1 MKGSMEEQAPGPEV
15 RRSGLLERL
24 ERVRPTLVA
33 LVAPAGFGKS
43 TLARQLLGHRAGYA
57 ICDCAGVAD
66 DLDLA
71 RRLIPALAIESPD
84 RVGALTQR
92 ELMLGDG
99 GTSVSE
105 RVRLALEAW
114 REPTDGTTLVFENA
128 EHLAHSPSARDFFA
142 RLLAQ
147 RPPGRSIV
155 VCSRESLRLHL
166 TRFAPPH
173 EIMVLRAV
181 DLAFD
186 RDEIRSIF
194 GAHVDDATLD
204 RILAVSQG
212 WPIAIFLV
220 KRFAAEGRMEK
231 LLSRLDD
238 VAFEELHDY
247 LVDEVLS
254 SLDQRTVDALFAAA
268 SIPRAT
274 PLDVS
279 FALDDAAIADEIA
292 EFAKE
297 SPFAARNADGT
308 LAVHPL
314 LASLLLEHR
323 EEKRGAL
330 LSAVAERYAA
340 QGSYVRA
347 AELHLA
353 RGDQAAAAQTLGRHE
368 VIRDHSPSM
377 EYARALSSLER
388 SQVRTYPRLWG
399 VTAMMRLFCVDTE
412 DMLEEAEAIYRTLP
426 PETSPI
432 ERYYIFVFRVLFMS
446 YVGMFEEAIE
456 MIDAF
461 ARENGVP
468 EEPRSLLDGYVAY
481 VRALLIARLGRLDE
495 AEKQLMLAL
504 PLVQQMD
511 VMASGTLLTLGADIA
526 RVRGERA
533 MERQFIDRALE
544 HARRSVL
551 SNFVAFDL
559 TEAAI
564 GAWLAG
570 EEEAFAR
577 YAVELEEHVER
588 LGIRGFAYLA
598 AVARG
603 RAAEPAEVDL
613 LKYVAVG
620 RLIACGDA
628 TDAQDAARLAFSA
641 LSAAELYRAPF
652 TECLAAIAV
661 ALFEPEQFAAHMERA
676 ARCAARCDSP
686 ALQKAVASIAARDGD
701 HGMLDAFVARLSRE
715 RERRSP
721 PLEIELTSGRVTSA
735 GTPVTLSDRELE
747 LLVALSLRRETV
759 SRARLADM
767 LWPELDD
774 YAARNALSVCLHRL
788 RAHLGCEG
796 AIVRSG
802 DGYRLHDDAWVDLW
816 EIDRLVAAVRARGTV
831 GDVERE
837 ALRESYARL
846 REPRPSRMRSW
857 QWFEPTERHIGELR
871 LEVAMRLAAHAL
883 ESGGAQDALALAHEM
898 IAYDPCD
905 EPAREIAIRAYLLL
919 GDRAA
924 ALRHFRQYR
933 ETLQAELQCDPSPA
947 LVALVGSGS

>member
-1 MKGSMEEQAPGPEV
+1 MEEQALGPEV
-15 RRSGLLERL
+15 RRDGLLERL

-43 TLARQLLGHRAGYA
+43 TLARQLLGHRPGYA
-57 ICDCAGVAD
+57 ICDCSGIAD

-84 RVGALTQR
+84 RVAALTQR

-114 REPTDGTTLVFENA
+114 REPTGGTTLVFENA
-128 EHLAHSPSARDFFA
+128 EHLAHAPSARDFFA

-147 RPPGRSIV
+147 RPHGRSIV
-155 VCSRESLRLHL
+155 ICSRESLRLHL

-186 RDEIRSIF
+186 RDEIRAIF
-194 GAHVDDATLD
+194 GAHVADDATLD

-323 EEKRGAL
+323 EEKRDSL

-377 EYARALSSLER
+377 EYARALSSLDR

-412 DMLEEAEAIYRTLP
+412 EMLEEAESIYRTLP

-456 MIDAF
+456 MIDGF
-461 ARENGVP
+461 AKENGVP
-468 EEPRSLLDGYVAY
+468 DEPRSLLDGYVAY
-481 VRALLIARLGRLDE
+481 VRALLTARLGRLDE

-533 MERQFIDRALE
+533 LERQFIDRALE

-570 EEEAFAR
+570 EEEIFAR

-603 RAAEPAEVDL
+603 RAAEPTEVDL

-620 RLIACGDA
+620 RLIACGEA
-628 TDAQDAARLAFSA
+628 TDAQDAARLALSA

-661 ALFEPEQFAAHMERA
+661 ALFTPGQFAEYMERA
-676 ARCAARCDSP
+676 AGCAARCDSP

-701 HGMLDAFVARLSRE
+701 HGMLDAFVGRLSRE

-721 PLEIELTSGRVTSA
+721 PLEIELTSGRVSCD
-735 GTPVTLSDRELE
+735 GTPVALSGRELE

-759 SRARLADM
+759 PRGRLADL

-788 RAHLGCEG
+788 RAHLGSDG

-802 DGYRLHDDAWVDLW
+802 EGYRLHDDAWVDLW
-816 EIDRLVAAVRARGTV
+816 EIDRLVAAIRARGTV
-831 GDVERE
+831 GEVERE

-846 REPRPSRMRSW
+846 REPRPTRMQSW
-857 QWFEPTERHIGELR
+857 EWFEPTERHIGELR
-871 LEVAMRLAAHAL
+871 LEVAMRLASHAL
-883 ESGGAQDALALAHEM
+883 ASDGAQDALALAHEM

-947 LVALVGSGS
+947 LVALVGSSS

>member
-1 MKGSMEEQAPGPEV
+1 MLDEQYGLEV
-15 RRSGLLERL
+15 RRDGLLERL

-43 TLARQLLGHRAGYA
+43 TLSRQLLARRGSRA
-57 ICDCAGVAD
+57 ICDCSGIVD

-71 RRLIPALAIESPD
+71 RRLVPALALESPG
-84 RVGALTQR
+84 RVAALTQR

-114 REPTDGTTLVFENA
+114 REPTESTTFVFENA
-128 EHLAHSPSARDFFA
+128 EHLAHAPTARDFFA

-147 RPPGRSIV
+147 RQPGRSIV
-155 VCSRESLRLHL
+155 ICSRESLRLHL

-173 EIMVLRAV
+173 EIMVLRAA

-186 RDEIRSIF
+186 RAEIANIF
-194 GAHVDDATLD
+194 GDQVADGSTID
-204 RILAVSQG
+204 RILGVSQG

-254 SLDQRTVDALFAAA
+254 SLDHRTVDALFAAA
-268 SIPRAT
+268 SIPRPT
-274 PLDVS
+274 PLDVAI
-279 FALDDAAIADEIA
+279 ALDDAAIADEIA

-308 LAVHPL
+308 LHVHPL

-323 EEKRGAL
+323 EEKRADL
-330 LSAVAERYAA
+330 LGVLADRYAA
-340 QGSYVRA
+340 RESFVRA
-347 AELHLA
+347 AELQLA
-353 RGDQAAAAQTLGRHE
+353 RGDQNAAARMLGRHE

-377 EYARALSSLER
+377 EYASVLASLDR
-388 SQVRTYPRLWG
+388 SLVRTYPRLWG
-399 VTAMMRLFCVDTE
+399 VTAMLRLFCVDTE
-412 DMLEEAEAIYRTLP
+412 EMLDEAEAIYRTLP
-426 PETSPI
+426 PETTPI
-432 ERYYIFVFRVLFMS
+432 ERYYIFVFRVLSMS
-446 YVGMFEEAIE
+446 YLGMLEEARE
-456 MIDAF
+456 MVDEF
-461 ARENGVP
+461 ARANDIP
-468 EEPRSLLDGYVAY
+468 DEPRSLLDGYVTY
-481 VRALLIARLGRLDE
+481 VRALLDARLGHLETAERRLM
-495 AEKQLMLAL
+495 QAL
-504 PLVQQMD
+504 PIVQQMD

-533 MERQFIDRALE
+533 LERQFIDRALE

-559 TEAAI
+559 SEAVI

-570 EEEAFAR
+570 EDEAGAR
-577 YAVELEEHVER
+577 YAIELEEHVER
-588 LGIRGFAYLA
+588 LGIRGFAYIA

-603 RAAEPAEVDL
+603 RPAEPTEIDL
-613 LKYVAVG
+613 LKYVAFG
-620 RLIACGDA
+620 RLMACGEA
-628 TDAQDAARLAFSA
+628 TDMADAERLARSA
-641 LSAAELYRAPF
+641 LAAAALYRAPF
-652 TECLAAIAV
+652 AECLAAVAV
-661 ALFEPEQFAAHMERA
+661 SLFDENGSADHLERA
-676 ARCAARCDSP
+676 AACARRCESP
-686 ALQKAVASIAARDGD
+686 ALQDAVAAVAARGGGY
-701 HGMLDAFVARLSRE
+701 GMLDAFVARFTRE
-715 RERRSP
+715 RERRTP
-721 PLEIELTSGRVTSA
+721 PLEIELATGKVASNGV
-735 GTPVTLSDRELE
+735 PVQLSERELA
-747 LLVALSLRRETV
+747 LLFALALRRQV
-759 SRARLADM
+759 VPRSRLADL
-767 LWPELDD
+767 LWPELED

-788 RAHLGCEG
+788 RSHLGSEG

-802 DGYRLHDDAWVDLW
+802 DGYRLHDEAWVDLW
-816 EIDRLVAAVRARGTV
+816 EIDRLVSAVRAKASLGEI
-831 GDVERE
+831 ERI

-846 REPRPSRMRSW
+846 REPRPPRMRGW
-857 QWFEPTERHIGELR
+857 EWFEATERHIDELR
-871 LEVAMRLAAHAL
+871 LEVAMRLATDAL
-883 ESGGAQDALALAHEM
+883 GRSGPQDALALAHEM

-905 EPAREIAIRAYLLL
+905 EPAREIAIRAYLQL

-933 ETLQAELQCDPSPA
+933 DTLQSELQCEPSSS
-947 LVALVGSGS
+947 LLELVGGTA

>member
-1 MKGSMEEQAPGPEV
+1 MEEQAHGPEV
-15 RRSGLLERL
+15 RRDGLLERL

-33 LVAPAGFGKS
+33 LIAPAGFGKS
-43 TLARQLLGHRAGYA
+43 TLVRQLLGKRGGYA
-57 ICDCAGVAD
+57 ICDCAGVTD

-84 RVGALTQR
+84 RVTSLTQR

-99 GTSVSE
+99 GTSISE

-114 REPTDGTTLVFENA
+114 REPTDGTTFAFENA
-128 EHLAHSPSARDFFA
+128 EHLAHCPPARDFFA

-155 VCSRESLRLHL
+155 LCSRESLRLHL

-173 EIMVLRAV
+173 EIMVLRAT

-194 GAHVDDATLD
+194 GAHVEDDATLD

-279 FALDDAAIADEIA
+279 FALDDPAIADEIA

-323 EEKRGAL
+323 EEKRNAL
-330 LSAVAERYAA
+330 LSSVADRYEA
-340 QGSYVRA
+340 QEAYVRA

-353 RGDQAAAAQTLGRHE
+353 RGDQMAAARTLGRHE

-377 EYARALSSLER
+377 EYASVLSSLDR
-388 SQVRTYPRLWG
+388 SLVRTYPRLWG
-399 VTAMMRLFCVDTE
+399 VTAMLRLFCVDTE
-412 DMLEEAEAIYRTLP
+412 EMLEEAESIYRTLP

-446 YVGMFEEAIE
+446 YLGMFEEALE
-456 MIDAF
+456 MIDGF
-461 ARENGVP
+461 AKANNVP

-481 VRALLIARLGRLDE
+481 VRALLTARLGRLDE
-495 AEKQLMLAL
+495 SEKQLMLAL
-504 PLVQQMD
+504 PLIQAMD

-533 MERQFIDRALE
+533 MERQFIDRAIE

-559 TEAAI
+559 TEAVI

-570 EEEAFAR
+570 EEETAAR

-588 LGIRGFAYLA
+588 LGIRGFAYIA

-603 RAAEPAEVDL
+603 RAAEPTEVDL

-620 RLIACGDA
+620 RLMACGDA
-628 TDAQDAARLAFSA
+628 TDAQDAARLARSA
-641 LSAAELYRAPF
+641 LIAAELYRAPF
-652 TECLAAIAV
+652 TECLAAAAT
-661 ALFEPEQFAAHMERA
+661 ALFDAAAFDEYMERA
-676 ARCAARCDSP
+676 RSCARRCDSP
-686 ALQKAVASIAARDGD
+686 ALQSAVEAIAGRTGEY
-701 HGMLDAFVARLSRE
+701 GMLDAFVAKLSRE
-715 RERRSP
+715 RERRVP
-721 PLEIELTSGRVTSA
+721 PLEIELTTGKVASNGVA
-735 GTPVTLSDRELE
+735 VALSDRELE

-759 SRARLADM
+759 PRGRLAD
-767 LWPELDD
+767 LIWPELEE

-788 RAHLGCEG
+788 RAHLGNDG

-802 DGYRLHDDAWVDLW
+802 EGYRLHDEAWVDLW
-816 EIDRLVAAVRARGTV
+816 EIDRLVAAIRARGTV

-846 REPRPSRMRSW
+846 REPRPVRMQSW
-857 QWFEPTERHIGELR
+857 EWFEHTERHIGELR
-871 LEVAMRLAAHAL
+871 LEVAMRLATDAL
-883 ESGGAQDALALAHEM
+883 ARDGAQDALGLAHEM

-924 ALRHFRQYR
+924 AMRHFRQYR
-933 ETLQAELQCDPSPA
+933 ETLQSELQCDPSPS
-947 LVALVGSGS
+947 LVALVGSGA

>member
-1 MKGSMEEQAPGPEV
+1 MQDQASGPEV
-15 RRSGLLERL
+15 RRDGLLERL
-24 ERVRPTLVA
+24 ERVHPSLIA

-43 TLARQLLGHRAGYA
+43 TLARQLLGHRGGYA
-57 ICDCAGVAD
+57 ICDCSGIAD

-71 RRLIPALAIESPD
+71 RRLIPALAVESPD
-84 RVGALTQR
+84 RVSALTQR

-105 RVRLALEAW
+105 RVRVALEAW
-114 REPTDGTTLVFENA
+114 REPTENTTLVFENA
-128 EHLAHSPSARDFFA
+128 EHLAHCPSARDFFA

-147 RPPGRSIV
+147 RPPGRAIV
-155 VCSRESLRLHL
+155 ICSRESLRLHL

-186 RDEIRSIF
+186 RAEIRSIF
-194 GAHVDDATLD
+194 GEHVRDEATLD

-254 SLDQRTVDALFAAA
+254 SLDLRTVDALFAAA

-279 FALDDAAIADEIA
+279 FALDDPAIADEIA

-323 EEKRGAL
+323 EERRDAL
-330 LSAVAERYAA
+330 LSTVAERYAA
-340 QGSYVRA
+340 QGSFVRA

-377 EYARALSSLER
+377 EYARALSSLDR
-388 SQVRTYPRLWG
+388 SLVRTYPRLWG
-399 VTAMMRLFCVDTE
+399 VTAMLRLFCVDTE
-412 DMLEEAEAIYRTLP
+412 EMLEEAESVYRTLP

-446 YVGMFEEAIE
+446 YLGMFEEAIE
-456 MIDAF
+456 MIDRF
-461 ARENGVP
+461 AAANGIP
-468 EEPRSLLDGYVAY
+468 EEPRSLLDGYVTY
-481 VRALLIARLGRLDE
+481 VRALLIARLGDLDR

-533 MERQFIDRALE
+533 LERQFVDRALE

-559 TEAAI
+559 TEAVI

-570 EEEAFAR
+570 DEETFAR
-577 YAVELEEHVER
+577 HAIELEEHVER

-603 RAAEPAEVDL
+603 RAAEPTEVDL

-628 TDAQDAARLAFSA
+628 TDAAEAARLARSA
-641 LSAAELYRAPF
+641 LSAAELYRSPF
-652 TECLAAIAV
+652 TECLAAIAA
-661 ALFEPEQFAAHMERA
+661 ALFDEPAFATYMERA
-676 ARCAARCDSP
+676 AACAARCDSP
-686 ALQKAVASIAARDGD
+686 ALHAAVASIAARAPD
-701 HGMLDAFVARLSRE
+701 HGMLAAFVAKLSRE
-715 RERRSP
+715 RERRVP
-721 PLEIELTSGRVTSA
+721 PLEIELTAGRVTCNGA
-735 GTPVTLSDRELE
+735 QVALTGRELE
-747 LLVALSLRRETV
+747 LLVALSLRREV
-759 SRARLADM
+759 VPRGRLAD
-767 LWPELDD
+767 LIWPELDD
-774 YAARNALSVCLHRL
+774 YGARNALSVCLHRL
-788 RAHLGCEG
+788 RAHLGSDD

-802 DGYRLHDDAWVDLW
+802 EGYRLHDDAWVDLW
-816 EIDRLVAAVRARGTV
+816 EIDRLVGSVRARGAI
-831 GDVERE
+831 GDVERA
-837 ALRESYARL
+837 ALRECHARL
-846 REPRPSRMRSW
+846 REPLPARMRSW
-857 QWFEPTERHIGELR
+857 EWFEPTERHVGELR
-871 LEVAMRLAAHAL
+871 LEVAMRLAADLLQNGDAQEAL
-883 ESGGAQDALALAHEM
+883 VLAHEM

-905 EPAREIAIRAYLLL
+905 EPAREIAIRAYLRL

-947 LVALVGSGS
+947 LIALVGSTS